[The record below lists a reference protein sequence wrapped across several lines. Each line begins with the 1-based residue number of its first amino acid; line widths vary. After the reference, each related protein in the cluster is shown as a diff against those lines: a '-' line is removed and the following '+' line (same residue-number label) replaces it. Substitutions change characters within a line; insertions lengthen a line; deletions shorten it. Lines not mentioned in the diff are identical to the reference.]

1 MNKAKSLRFHPPS
14 DFNHFSCAN
23 PLKEFLEQ
31 LEILFWRAFI
41 RFASTLPR
49 ASQEPHAQNWA
60 GVGTQNQTRWRGYLL
75 FSTGSLLGGVLLGFL
90 YGHLF

>member
-1 MNKAKSLRFHPPS
+1 MNKAKSLKFHPPS
-14 DFNHFSCAN
+14 DFNQYSCAS
-23 PLKEFLEQ
+23 PLKVFLEQ

-41 RFASTLPR
+41 HFASTVPI
-49 ASQEPHAQNWA
+49 ASQEPYTQNWA
-60 GVGTQNQTRWRGYLL
+60 GLGTQNQSRWREYLL

>member
-49 ASQEPHAQNWA
+49 ASQGPHVQNRN
-60 GVGTQNQTRWRGYLL
+60 GLSKQNKTHWQWYLL